1 MKKPDFLAVE
11 TEIQQEK
18 AETLGR
24 AGERLERALQELET
38 FRRHIMDL
46 AGSPP
51 ASALTNS
58 ERVPAGMGEKLAQYA
73 RLREEAKQLRHCLI
87 IQREAVR
94 LWRHDDVDRLYPV
107 PPPLTLPAVTHPDE
121 DGR

>member
-1 MKKPDFLAVE
+1 MAKPDFLAVE

-24 AGERLERALQELET
+24 AGERLERALQELGT
-38 FRRHIMDL
+38 FRRDLMDL
-46 AGSPP
+46 ACSPP

-58 ERVPAGMGEKLAQYA
+58 ERVPAEMGEKLAQYA

-87 IQREAVR
+87 IQREAVGLR
-94 LWRHDDVDRLYPV
+94 RHDDVDRLYPV
-107 PPPLTLPAVTHPDE
+107 PPPLTLPTVPHPE

>member
-1 MKKPDFLAVE
+1 MAKPDFLAVE

-38 FRRHIMDL
+38 FHRDLMDL
-46 AGSPP
+46 ACSTP
-51 ASALTNS
+51 ASVLANS
-58 ERVPAGMGEKLAQYA
+58 ERVPAEMGEKLAQYA
-73 RLREEAKQLRHCLI
+73 RLCEEAKQLRHCLI
-87 IQREAVR
+87 IQREAVG

-107 PPPLTLPAVTHPDE
+107 PPPLTLPMVTHPE